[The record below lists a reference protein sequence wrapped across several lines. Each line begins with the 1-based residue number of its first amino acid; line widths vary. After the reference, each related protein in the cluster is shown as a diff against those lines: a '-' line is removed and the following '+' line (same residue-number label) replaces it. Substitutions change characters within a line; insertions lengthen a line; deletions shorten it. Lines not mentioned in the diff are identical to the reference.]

1 MLCLTHATHAPRN
14 ALQARWFQ
22 ILRCGF
28 WLLLLSLAPWVQAQ
42 IRIGQTAGFSGP
54 AAAGVKETTDGAKLY
69 FDAVNRA
76 GGVDG
81 QMLELVSLD
90 DKFEPPLAAEN
101 AKKLISQGVLA
112 LFLTRGTPH
121 AQAILPLLAP
131 AKIALVA
138 PSSGA
143 MVLHQPVHPWVFNV
157 RTSYQREAVRA
168 IRHLNLLGLERIALV
183 QVDDSFGNDGA
194 IGALRGFESV
204 GRKPVL
210 QEKFNR
216 EKPDLAPIVQKLLQT
231 QAQAVLFLGSG
242 AVVADGVK
250 LLRAAGSKAQMVTLS
265 NNASAGFIKL
275 LGEHARGTMVTQ
287 VFPYE
292 RSLVNLMVKEAREL
306 LGAKGGG
313 ELTPAMVEGFAAA
326 KVLVEG
332 LKRAGK
338 NPSREQLRDALESF
352 NRVDIGNVELSFSP
366 TDHSGLDYA
375 DLSIVGEDGRFR
387 R

>member
-1 MLCLTHATHAPRN
+1 MN
-14 ALQARWFQ
+14 QAGV
-22 ILRCGF
+22 IY
-28 WLLLLSLAPWVQAQ
+28 
-42 IRIGQTAGFSGP
+42 GQT
-54 AAAGVKETTDGAKLY
+54 
-69 FDAVNRA
+69 
-76 GGVDG
+76 
-81 QMLELVSLD
+81 LELVSLD
-90 DKFEPPLAAEN
+90 DKYEPPLAAEN

-168 IRHLNLLGLERIALV
+168 VRHLNLLGLERIALV

-210 QEKFNR
+210 QEKFSR
-216 EKPDLAPIVQKLLQT
+216 EKPELAPIVQKLLQT

-292 RSLVNLMVKEAREL
+292 RSLANLMVKEAREL

-352 NRVDIGNVELSFSP
+352 NRVDIGSMEVSFSP